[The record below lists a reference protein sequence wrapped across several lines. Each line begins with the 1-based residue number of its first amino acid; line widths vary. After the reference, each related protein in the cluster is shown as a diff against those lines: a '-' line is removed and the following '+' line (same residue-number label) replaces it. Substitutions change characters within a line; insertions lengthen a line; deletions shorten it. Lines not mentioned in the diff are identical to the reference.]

1 MKDHTL
7 GYYLDLNSTLTPEA
21 ASLRDVSNS
30 DWWMALEPFF
40 DDLIWQYFSEREI
53 FVTDKFDPRDPD
65 NTIKNILRSFS
76 INLKTKSRQYERLYY
91 ATQQEYNPIYNVDAF
106 EFEDRTLDQ
115 TGTNQHSKTG
125 TDGTTRTGTETDT
138 KAGKEASTRTGNQTE
153 APTGSDTETTSNTT
167 YDSAAF
173 MDREKK
179 ITEPGT
185 TTTVTYNDVKDET
198 SFTDRI
204 DTHEYNQV
212 KDETTYNS
220 SDLENRNLRDKES
233 VTKRRYGNIGVTK
246 SSELVR
252 DEMNTWGAAYMD
264 VFKRIVKDCVNCVSY
279 ALYS

>member
-7 GYYLDLNSTLTPEA
+7 GFYLDRNTTLTPEA
-21 ASLRDVSNS
+21 ASLRDVAQS

-40 DDLIWQYFSEREI
+40 DDLIWQYFSEREL
-53 FVTDKFDPRDPD
+53 FCTDKFDPRDPD
-65 NTIKNILRSFS
+65 ETTKNILRSFS

-106 EFEDRTLDQ
+106 EFEDRTLNQ
-115 TGTNQHSKTG
+115 TGTNSHSKTG
-125 TDGTTRTGTETDT
+125 TDGTVRTGTETDT
-138 KAGKEASTRTGNQTE
+138 KAGKEANTRTGNQTD

-167 YDSAAF
+167 YDSASF
-173 MDREKK
+173 LDREKK
-179 ITEPGT
+179 ITQPGVT
-185 TTTVTYNDVKDET
+185 TTTTYNDVKDET
-198 SFTDRI
+198 SFTDRV

-220 SDLENRNLRDKES
+220 GELENRNLKDTEKIE
-233 VTKRRYGNIGVTK
+233 KRRYGNIGVTK
-246 SSELVR
+246 SSELIR